1 MKLQLHSNPISFQR
15 SHIIIVIII
24 VLQPPLS
31 ALSSVAPPLRKLSG
45 CIVTKHIQ
53 FPNLFKCCA
62 EFLDAE
68 SIYYGVDGRVA
79 MAEDDG
85 NGNEEQWFITS
96 RTKESDAV
104 EDVKRK
110 PANRKEEKNKG
121 K

>member
-1 MKLQLHSNPISFQR
+1 
-15 SHIIIVIII
+15 
-24 VLQPPLS
+24 
-31 ALSSVAPPLRKLSG
+31 
-45 CIVTKHIQ
+45 
-53 FPNLFKCCA
+53 
-62 EFLDAE
+62 
-68 SIYYGVDGRVA
+68 

-121 K
+121 KWLSKLELLAKVAAWVCVTSCHLERDKEEDHQRINLALV

>member
-1 MKLQLHSNPISFQR
+1 
-15 SHIIIVIII
+15 
-24 VLQPPLS
+24 
-31 ALSSVAPPLRKLSG
+31 
-45 CIVTKHIQ
+45 
-53 FPNLFKCCA
+53 
-62 EFLDAE
+62 
-68 SIYYGVDGRVA
+68 